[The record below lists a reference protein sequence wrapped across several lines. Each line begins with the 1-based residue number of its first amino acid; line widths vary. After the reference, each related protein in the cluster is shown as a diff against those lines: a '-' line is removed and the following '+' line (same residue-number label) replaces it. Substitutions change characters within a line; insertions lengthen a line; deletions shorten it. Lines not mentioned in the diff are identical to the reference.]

1 MAHEVKMPKLGL
13 TMESGTIQ
21 SWMVANGTSVEAGDV
36 LMVIE
41 TEKTESEI
49 EAEVSGVLK
58 QIIMPGIEVPVETVL
73 GYIL

>member
-1 MAHEVKMPKLGL
+1 VAHEVRMPKLGL

-21 SWMVANGTSVEAGDV
+21 SWMAADGSSVKAGDI

-58 QIIMPGIEVPVETVL
+58 QIIKSGVEVPVETIL
-73 GYIL
+73 GYIS

>member
-1 MAHEVKMPKLGL
+1 MPKLGL

-21 SWMVANGTSVEAGDV
+21 SWMAADGSSVKAGDI

-58 QIIMPGIEVPVETVL
+58 QIIKSGVEVPVETIL
-73 GYIL
+73 GYIS